1 MTTRILFSHVNNREA
16 ITSEADFIRKM
27 ANSNSHVENVVHND
41 DPYADIVAAV
51 KKQLEKNNETMI
63 KTLEEK
69 TETRIQD
76 AVKRALEVQETEEAT
91 RKKAKK
97 EPDFK
102 SKGNKLR
109 YEVNEEIK
117 KSIEKALKAIER
129 KDYEPAKAALE
140 AGMKIVDKQQKL
152 IRIADREEAGWE
164 VVRHYLS
171 DDLASNSEDE
181 KAINR
186 ARKEALATI
195 KKRKTKKKASF
206 RNAPPPLIS
215 IKSPITGIKN
225 GVLPVHRTEAEQ
237 QSGSVVTD
245 VVRKGISSIIVPL
258 NSENEQSNDE
268 QEPFGRHL
276 NEFGNLTSENEHS
289 DYRNWEFAEGE
300 SSCMKFSL
308 RRNFLFWQKM
318 LKPSQFV
325 LNVISQGYI
334 LPLTQRPPPFLAKNN
349 SSAKRH
355 PDFVA
360 KAIRKLQAQRLI
372 QKIESPAHCCNP
384 LTVAEKGKLRLVL
397 DLRHVN
403 KFLDRKK
410 VKYEDLR
417 VVAEILEQND
427 YFVTFDLTSGY
438 HHIDIHPDHHKYLG
452 FSWQFDDGHTEYF
465 QFTVLAF
472 GASPA
477 SYVFIKML
485 RPFTQ
490 SGAGKA

>member
-1 MTTRILFSHVNNREA
+1 
-16 ITSEADFIRKM
+16 M

-117 KSIEKALKAIER
+117 ESNEKALKAIER

-186 ARKEALATI
+186 ARKEALVTI
-195 KKRKTKKKASF
+195 KKRKTKKKDSF
-206 RNAPPPLIS
+206 RNAPPNQYKESDNRYKKWGSTSTQDRGRATKRLCCYRCSKEGHLQYNCPL
-215 IKSPITGIKN
+215 K
-225 GVLPVHRTEAEQ
+225 
-237 QSGSVVTD
+237 
-245 VVRKGISSIIVPL
+245 
-258 NSENEQSNDE
+258 
-268 QEPFGRHL
+268 FG
-276 NEFGNLTSENEHS
+276 
-289 DYRNWEFAEGE
+289 
-300 SSCMKFSL
+300 K
-308 RRNFLFWQKM
+308 
-318 LKPSQFV
+318 
-325 LNVISQGYI
+325 
-334 LPLTQRPPPFLAKNN
+334 
-349 SSAKRH
+349 
-355 PDFVA
+355 
-360 KAIRKLQAQRLI
+360 
-372 QKIESPAHCCNP
+372 
-384 LTVAEKGKLRLVL
+384 
-397 DLRHVN
+397 
-403 KFLDRKK
+403 
-410 VKYEDLR
+410 
-417 VVAEILEQND
+417 
-427 YFVTFDLTSGY
+427 
-438 HHIDIHPDHHKYLG
+438 
-452 FSWQFDDGHTEYF
+452 
-465 QFTVLAF
+465 
-472 GASPA
+472 
-477 SYVFIKML
+477 
-485 RPFTQ
+485 
-490 SGAGKA
+490 